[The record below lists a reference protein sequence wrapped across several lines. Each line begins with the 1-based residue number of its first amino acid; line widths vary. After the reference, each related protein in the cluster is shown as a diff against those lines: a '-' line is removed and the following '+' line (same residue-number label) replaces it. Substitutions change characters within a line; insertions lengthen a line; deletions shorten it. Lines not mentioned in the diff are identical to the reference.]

1 MASPAVA
8 ASPATSANDQ
18 AKPFFMKPRFYRS
31 LITLLVLVLA
41 WELSGRFLFTNR
53 LFFVPLSSVMEALYN
68 LAVSGE
74 LWKHFSASATA
85 LLYGMVIATVIGVA
99 VGVLLGASR
108 TASDY
113 LEVYLN
119 ALYSTPLVAIAPLFI
134 LWLGIGV
141 ASKVAVVFLISVF
154 PIIISTAAGIR
165 NVDANYIDVAKAFN
179 TSKRNVI
186 RKIMLPA
193 ALPFVITGIR
203 LAVGRAVV
211 GVVIGELFGSNAGFG
226 FLILNAGQTFNVPV
240 LFASV
245 ICLAAIGV
253 TLTWAVQA
261 VEVRVTHGKRAV
273 LED

>member
-1 MASPAVA
+1 MAGTATMATANSP
-8 ASPATSANDQ
+8 
-18 AKPFFMKPRFYRS
+18 AKPFYMKPRFLRS
-31 LITLLVLVLA
+31 MATLFVIIMA
-41 WELSGRFLFTNR
+41 WELTGRYLFTNR

-68 LAVSGE
+68 LAISGD
-74 LWKHFSASATA
+74 LWKHFSASAKA
-85 LLYGMVIATVIGVA
+85 LVYGMVLATVVGVA
-99 VGVLLGASR
+99 FGVLLGASQ
-108 TASDY
+108 TARDY
-113 LEVYLN
+113 LEIYLN

-154 PIIISTAAGIR
+154 PIIISTASGIR
-165 NVDANYIDVAKAFN
+165 NVDANFLDVAKAFDA
-179 TSKRNVI
+179 SCSHVI

-245 ICLAAIGV
+245 ISLAVIGV

-261 VEVRVTHGKRAV
+261 IEAKITRGRRAQ